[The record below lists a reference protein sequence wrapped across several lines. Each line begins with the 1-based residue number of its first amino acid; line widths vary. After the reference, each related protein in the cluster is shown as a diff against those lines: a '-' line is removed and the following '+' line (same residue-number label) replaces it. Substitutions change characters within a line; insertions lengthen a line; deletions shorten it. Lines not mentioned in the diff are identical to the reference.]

1 VTGTSAT
8 VAPADH
14 RTRGHPISSRKR
26 QTPVFLLVLAVLVAV
41 LATISG
47 AATANPSIASKQA
60 QARAVLAQIQVI
72 NARAERAQNDLYAAD
87 QQLARINADL
97 KTNGRHLEIARESLV
112 VAQARVSARLRAL
125 YMHGGD
131 GGTVAI
137 LLGAQSLDDLVNRLD
152 AEKRV
157 NKQDASVL
165 HDVKAF
171 RREVELRQQ
180 RLTNAHASQTQVV
193 AARLAAKRSVENDL
207 AHANALYGSI
217 KGEIA
222 KLQAAERIQQ
232 ALLAAQA
239 RARLAAAQRAAAAQA
254 AAASSAPTPS
264 SADPTVTTV
273 PSVGSA
279 IPAAPPSQYGNV
291 VGVAMQYLGV
301 PYVWGGST
309 PNGFDCSGFTAWV
322 YAQVGVSLP
331 HNAAAQFSYG
341 VPVDRSQLE
350 PGDLVFFDGLGH
362 VGLYIGGGQFIHAP
376 HTGDVVKISSLIGWY
391 DSGYVGARRIT

>member
-1 VTGTSAT
+1 
-8 VAPADH
+8 
-14 RTRGHPISSRKR
+14 
-26 QTPVFLLVLAVLVAV
+26 
-41 LATISG
+41 
-47 AATANPSIASKQA
+47 
-60 QARAVLAQIQVI
+60 VLAQIQVI
-72 NARAERAQNDLYAAD
+72 NARAERANNDLYAAN

-97 KTNGRHLEIARESLV
+97 TTNTRHLKIARESLV

-157 NKQDASVL
+157 DKQDTSVL
-165 HDVKAF
+165 HDVKTF

-180 RLTNAHASQTQVV
+180 RLTDARASQTQVV

-207 AHANALYGSI
+207 ARANQLYNSV
-217 KGEIA
+217 KGEIV
-222 KLQAAERIQQ
+222 KLQVAERARQ

-239 RARLAAAQRAAAAQA
+239 RARLAAEQQQQLAAAKAAAANPN
-254 AAASSAPTPS
+254 PTP
-264 SADPTVTTV
+264 DPGATTL
-273 PSVGSA
+273 PSVDSA
-279 IPAAPPSQYGNV
+279 IPAAPPSPYGNV
-291 VGVAMQYLGV
+291 VGIAMQYLGV

-331 HNAAAQFSYG
+331 HNAAAQFGYG

-376 HTGDVVKISSLIGWY
+376 HTGTVVQVTSLSSYSLTA
-391 DSGYVGARRIT
+391 ARRIG

>member
-1 VTGTSAT
+1 V
-8 VAPADH
+8 
-14 RTRGHPISSRKR
+14 
-26 QTPVFLLVLAVLVAV
+26 
-41 LATISG
+41 
-47 AATANPSIASKQA
+47 ASKQA

-72 NARAERAQNDLYAAD
+72 NARAERASNDLYAAN
-87 QQLARINADL
+87 QQLARIDADL
-97 KTNGRHLEIARESLV
+97 KTNGRHLKIARQSLG
-112 VAQARVSARLRAL
+112 VAQARVAARLRAL
-125 YMHGGD
+125 YMHGSE

-137 LLGAQSLDDLVNRLD
+137 LLGAQSLDDLITRLD

-157 NKQDASVL
+157 SKQDTSVL

-193 AARLAAKRSVENDL
+193 AARLAAKRLVENDL
-207 AHANALYGSI
+207 SQANQLYSSV

-222 KLQAAERIQQ
+222 KLIAADHARQL
-232 ALLAAQA
+232 ALAAQA
-239 RARLAAAQRAAAAQA
+239 RARIAAQQRLAAAQA
-254 AAASSAPTPS
+254 AAASAAPAS
-264 SADPTVTTV
+264 SADPSVTTL
-273 PSVGSA
+273 PSVDTA

-291 VGVAMQYLGV
+291 VGIAMQYLGI

-341 VPVDRSQLE
+341 VPVDRFDLQA
-350 PGDLVFFDGLGH
+350 GDLVFFDGLGH

-376 HTGDVVKISSLIGWY
+376 HTGDVVKISSITGWY
-391 DSGYVGARRIT
+391 DSGYVGARRIV